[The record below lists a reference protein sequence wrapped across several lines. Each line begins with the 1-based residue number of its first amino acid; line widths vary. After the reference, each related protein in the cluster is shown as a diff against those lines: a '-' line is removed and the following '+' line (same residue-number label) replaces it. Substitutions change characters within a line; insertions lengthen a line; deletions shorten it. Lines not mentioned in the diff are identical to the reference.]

1 VKRLLPILLLSLLT
15 ACHAHRD
22 IVSRTPVES
31 RIAEGR
37 ERESSYEAM
46 ARAAQQLGIDYDYRD
61 DDALLVECA
70 AWLGTPY
77 LYAGNTKSGVDCSG
91 LTRAIFRRVYG
102 IELQRRSCDQYA
114 VDVRLKKRS
123 HLRQGDLV
131 FFSSPKS
138 AGRVTH
144 VGIFLKGTR
153 FIHASSSAGV
163 VVSDLN
169 SQYWADNWVGCG
181 TVKQLTVDS

>member
-1 VKRLLPILLLSLLT
+1 
-15 ACHAHRD
+15 
-22 IVSRTPVES
+22 
-31 RIAEGR
+31 
-37 ERESSYEAM
+37 M

-61 DDALLVECA
+61 DNALLIECA

-91 LTRAIFRRVYG
+91 LTCAIFRRVYG
-102 IELQRRSCDQYA
+102 IELERRSCDQYA
-114 VDVRLKKRS
+114 NDVHQKKRR
-123 HLRQGDLV
+123 HLQQGDLV

-138 AGRVTH
+138 EGRVTH
-144 VGIFLKGTR
+144 VGIFLKGSQ

-163 VVSDLN
+163 VVSDLD

-181 TVKQLTVDS
+181 TVKHAKVCARRAK

>member
-31 RIAEGR
+31 RTPAGR
-37 ERESSYEAM
+37 ESKSRAL
-46 ARAAQQLGIDYDYRD
+46 ALAAQQLGIDYDYRD
-61 DDALLVECA
+61 DDALLIECA

-102 IELQRRSCDQYA
+102 IELERRSCDQYA
-114 VDVRLKKRS
+114 NDVRLKKRS

-144 VGIFLKGTR
+144 VGIFLRGTR
-153 FIHASSSAGV
+153 FIHAGSSAGV
-163 VVSDLN
+163 IVSDLN

-181 TVKQLTVDS
+181 TVKQVKSER